1 MSVQVTTAMVE
12 QYRGNVEHLVQQKGS
27 RIRGCVSV
35 ETVVGKNAFFEQIGS
50 TDARKRTT
58 RHSDTPRMD
67 TPHSRRRVSLVDYDW
82 ADLIDDEDRIRML
95 IDPTGPYAE
104 AASRAM
110 GRAMDVAII
119 DAADGTAFTGV
130 AGGTSTSYT
139 AGNTVD
145 VQVGITPAADTG
157 LNVGKLRAA
166 KQILDANEAEDD
178 GRYMIINAKQLQNL
192 LAETEI
198 TSSDYSAV
206 KALVHGEINTFLGF
220 DFKRTELIEVD
231 ANSDHKVLFW
241 QMMGMKL
248 AIGSEPTVKISERA
262 DKNHATQV
270 FVSMAIGATRMQEE
284 LVGYI
289 ECDPT

>member
-1 MSVQVTTAMVE
+1 MSVQITTAFVE
-12 QYRGNVEHLVQQKGS
+12 QYKGHVEHLVQQKGS
-27 RIRGCVSV
+27 RLRGCVSV

-58 RHSDTPRMD
+58 RHADTPRMD
-67 TPHSRRRVSLVDYDW
+67 TPHARRRVSLVDYDW
-82 ADLIDDEDRIRML
+82 ADLIDDEDRIRLL

-110 GRAMDVAII
+110 GRSQDVAII
-119 DAADGTAFTGV
+119 DAADGTAYTGV
-130 AGGTSTSYT
+130 AGGTSTSYD
-139 AGNTVD
+139 GNNTVD

-166 KQILDANEAEDD
+166 KQILDANEADDED
-178 GRYMIINAKQLQNL
+178 RYMAYNAKQLQNL

-198 TSSDYSAV
+198 TSSDYNTV
-206 KALVHGEINTFLGF
+206 KALVAGDVDTFMGF
-220 DFKRTELIEVD
+220 TFKRTELIEVD
-231 ANSDHKVLFW
+231 ANDDHKVLFW
-241 QMMGMKL
+241 QKMGIKL
-248 AIGSEPTVKISERA
+248 AVGSEPNVEIGPRA
-262 DKNHATQV
+262 DKNYATQV
-270 FVSMAIGATRMQEE
+270 FVSMTIGATRMQEE